1 MLKHAQRKEKRKIK
15 HASLSF
21 KVIGVI
27 EISLFLFGVAIGLV
41 GFFGFQQSFKRE
53 YSESTFNISVT
64 ASGFVNGDKL
74 AAYVDHQEAES
85 YQQIKNVLDEYCISM
100 NVSSISVIVP
110 ETSDCSKIVYVFNSK
125 NIGGDTEQEWALGY
139 KRELNDPELSQK
151 LQSIMEG
158 DSSNEVVFRF
168 GEQIIS
174 MVAVYGESGLVKGV
188 LYIQRPV
195 NELTNT
201 LTVYVGVV
209 AGSTILIGVVIA
221 FITASYIKKRFV
233 EPVEKISKEAARFA
247 SENTLGQPLGKVS
260 TINEISDLATSI
272 DTLEADMVNYI
283 SNITS
288 ITAEKEHLQTELNL
302 AANIQQNAIPHDYPA
317 FPERTDFNIFGSMT
331 PALGIGGDFYN
342 YKLIDDDHLA
352 MWIGDVSG
360 KGIPA
365 ALFMMSVNSM
375 ITGAVHSGGT
385 PAEMLMQVNNH
396 ICDNNEAEMFVTVW
410 LGILELSTGKLIH
423 VNAGHEDPVLY
434 QNGKFELLTDKHCFI
449 IGGRKGITYR
459 NLELTLT
466 PGDKFFIYTDG
477 VPEATNG
484 EGKMFRI
491 ERALEA
497 LDKVKEG
504 SPEEVLKFMKKSV
517 DEFVGDALQFDDLTM
532 LCIEYKPN
540 R

>member
-15 HASLSF
+15 RASLSF

-168 GEQIIS
+168 GEQVIS

-209 AGSTILIGVVIA
+209 AGATILIGVVIA
-221 FITASYIKKRFV
+221 FITSSYIKKRFV
-233 EPVEKISKEAARFA
+233 KPVEKISKEAARFA

-260 TINEISDLATSI
+260 TINEISDLASSI

-396 ICDNNEAEMFVTVW
+396 ICENNEAEMFVTVW

-449 IGGRKGITYR
+449 IGGRKGIAYR

-466 PGDKFFIYTDG
+466 PRDKFFIYTDG

-517 DEFVGDALQFDDLTM
+517 DEFVGVAVQFDDLTM
-532 LCIEYKPN
+532 LCIEYKPK

>member
-15 HASLSF
+15 RASLSF

-168 GEQIIS
+168 GEQVIS

-209 AGSTILIGVVIA
+209 AGATILIGVVIA
-221 FITASYIKKRFV
+221 FITSSYIKKRFV
-233 EPVEKISKEAARFA
+233 KPVEKISKEAARFA

-260 TINEISDLATSI
+260 TINEISDLASSI

-396 ICDNNEAEMFVTVW
+396 ICENNEAEMFVTVW

-449 IGGRKGITYR
+449 IGGRKGIAYR

-466 PGDKFFIYTDG
+466 PRDKFFIYTDG

-517 DEFVGDALQFDDLTM
+517 DEFVGVAVQFDDLTM